1 MPRVL
6 VLLVSVLFTFLPG
19 ISATQGQ
26 SSEAGSPAPRESRFR
41 RTSGI
46 RIPNRYI
53 VVLNENVARS
63 NLSSTA
69 ASLTTPFRGRIH
81 HVYDKVLGGFSVEL
95 SEEQAMAVSEDPR
108 VAFVEEDSAVILATT
123 QTNPGWGLDR
133 IDQRNLPVNNGY
145 VYDNT
150 GAGVDV
156 YVIDTGIRG
165 DHQEFLNSAG
175 TASRVMFGTD
185 TVGDNANGADLFD
198 HGTGVAGI
206 IGGRLRGAAKDA
218 TLWNV
223 RVVGARNLPAGSP
236 AYAVSNFTAG
246 VNWVTAN
253 HLARP
258 GIPAVANVSLQ
269 YAPKGSA
276 NRAVRDSISTG
287 VTFVIAAGN
296 NSANANGYTPSMV
309 VETVTVAATGAYNV
323 VPGTVNPEG
332 CPTNL
337 TAPETDQ
344 RASFS
349 NYGMVVDLFAPGV
362 KIKMPSKSSPTAMM
376 ECSGTSFAAPYASGV
391 AALYLQT
398 NPLATP
404 KTVRKALKS
413 NASNVVT
420 FPGDFTTTKL
430 LYSRFNFS
438 AVVTSGCDSNEQTV
452 CIQQG
457 GVWNSSTCS
466 CDIPIG
472 VDPEPCPTCQ

>member
-6 VLLVSVLFTFLPG
+6 VLLVSVLCAFSPG
-19 ISATQGQ
+19 LSATQGQ
-26 SSEAGSPAPRESRFR
+26 SEAGPSAPRESRFR
-41 RTSGI
+41 RTTGV

-53 VVLNENVARS
+53 VVLNENVSRS
-63 NLSSTA
+63 DLSSIA
-69 ASLTTPFRGRIH
+69 ANLTTPFRGRIH

-133 IDQRNLPVNNGY
+133 IDQRNLPVNNSY

-156 YVIDTGIRG
+156 YVIDTGIRA
-165 DHQEFLNSAG
+165 DHQEFLNSSG
-175 TASRVMFGTD
+175 TASRVIFGTD
-185 TVGDNANGADLFD
+185 TVGDSAVNGADTYD

-206 IGGRLRGAAKDA
+206 IGGRLRGVAKDV

-223 RVVGARNLPAGSP
+223 RVVGARNLPGNSP
-236 AYAVSNFTAG
+236 AYSVSNFTAG
-246 VNWVTAN
+246 VNWVTSN

-269 YAPKGSA
+269 YDLKGSA
-276 NRAVRDSISTG
+276 NRAVKDSIASG
-287 VTFVIAAGN
+287 VTYVIAAGN
-296 NSANANGYTPSMV
+296 NSANATDYTPSRV
-309 VETVTVAATGAYNV
+309 VEAVTVAATGSYSVA
-323 VPGTVNPEG
+323 PGTVNPED
-332 CPTNL
+332 CPPNL
-337 TAPETDQ
+337 TAPESDQ

-349 NYGMVVDLFAPGV
+349 NYGKVVDLFAPGV
-362 KIKMPSKSSPTAMM
+362 KIKMPSKSSATAMM
-376 ECSGTSFAAPYASGV
+376 ECSGTSFAAPFASGV

-398 NPLATP
+398 NPLAIP
-404 KTVRKALKS
+404 KKVRKALKT
-413 NASNVVT
+413 NASSVVT

-472 VDPEPCPTCQ
+472 VEPEPCPTCQ